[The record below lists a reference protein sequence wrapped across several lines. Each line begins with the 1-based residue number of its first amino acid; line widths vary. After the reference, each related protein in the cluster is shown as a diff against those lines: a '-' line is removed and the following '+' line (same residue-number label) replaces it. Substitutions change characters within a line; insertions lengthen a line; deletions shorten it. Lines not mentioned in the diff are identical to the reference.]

1 MVIILCL
8 GALVAIA
15 IAIALFVT
23 LRLSQSSRG
32 PAVKDVTIDVAREN
46 LAFDELD
53 VKAFSMKPD
62 ENLIS
67 S

>member
-1 MVIILCL
+1 MVIIVCL

-15 IAIALFVT
+15 IAVALFVT

-32 PAVKDVTIDVAREN
+32 PAVKDVTVDAAREN

-53 VKAFSMKPD
+53 IKALSMKPN

>member
-1 MVIILCL
+1 MIIICV

-15 IAIALFVT
+15 IAIGLLVT
-23 LRLSQSSRG
+23 IRLSQSSRG
-32 PAVKDVTIDVAREN
+32 PAVKDVTADHARDN

-53 VKAFSMKPD
+53 IKTLSVLSREKP
-62 ENLIS
+62 IS